1 MDLTTIIVRLGVAL
15 LLGAVVGWER
25 EAIDKPAGFRTVT
38 LVCVGSTLFIVL
50 SLDLMSRAARPQD
63 WDPLRIVNALIQGI
77 GFLGAGTVLRTGETI
92 RGLTTAAALWAMT
105 AVGAAVGLGMYSTA
119 VAGTLTILIVLR
131 GFWYLQNRWAAD
143 NDDQTQAHATDQ
155 NGTPAQS

>member
-1 MDLTTIIVRLGVAL
+1 MDLTTIIMRLGVAL

-25 EAIDKPAGFRTVT
+25 EAIDKPAGFRTLT

-50 SLDLMSRAARPQD
+50 SLDLMSRASSPQN

-77 GFLGAGTVLRTGETI
+77 GFLGAGTVLRTGETV

-131 GFWYLQNRWAAD
+131 GFWYVQNRWAAD
-143 NDDQTQAHATDQ
+143 SDDQAQGHVTDQ
-155 NGTPAQS
+155 NGTLAQS